1 MTGHSYVIFS
11 GGRNDLFQEVSD
23 ALPILLMGYSA
34 GVSHGHTLPIVFQF
48 ERIVGGAAAPRGLP
62 VPAIRD
68 HLTVVCNDSHTYL
81 RRFPNITDNGCRLR
95 RSTQHF
101 VEVYSQESGILKSF
115 WDVDS
120 SAARPGRAAL
130 ANSQTGQCLA
140 GSIAVTADW
149 CFRSYHAARGSADRR
164 SRPAHS

>member
-1 MTGHSYVIFS
+1 MS
-11 GGRNDLFQEVSD
+11 GVLRDRSREDN
-23 ALPILLMGYSA
+23 
-34 GVSHGHTLPIVFQF
+34 TLESP
-48 ERIVGGAAAPRGLP
+48 ESGSTP
-62 VPAIRD
+62 D
-68 HLTVVCNDSHTYL
+68 KS
-81 RRFPNITDNGCRLR
+81 CRLR

-120 SAARPGRAAL
+120 SAARPGRAVL

-140 GSIAVTADW
+140 GSIVATADW
-149 CFRSYHAARGSADRR
+149 CFRSYRAARGSADRR